1 MLIPWTLSLLRFSS
15 GTYYNLQY
23 QELDVYSS
31 SSFFLFF
38 LFYNETK
45 DQISSVAHDFPVVFS
60 IIFLVFSI

>member
-31 SSFFLFF
+31 SSFSF
-38 LFYNETK
+38 NETK
-45 DQISSVAHDFPVVFS
+45 DQISSVAHVFPVVFP